1 MRPPPPMSDDEADFA
16 FMEAI
21 SSFISLISVV
31 ISVFQ
36 DLISSM
42 RSAMVGSDMLVA
54 WPVDAVEVE
63 GEGGGEG

>member
-1 MRPPPPMSDDEADFA
+1 MSDDEADFS
-16 FMEAI
+16 FLEAI

-36 DLISSM
+36 DFISSM
-42 RSAMVGSDMLVA
+42 RSAMVGSDMVVE
-54 WPVDAVEVE
+54 WPVEVVEVE